1 MENYV
6 ARDIRGLT
14 TSLLKPPRK
23 LWQPAAHIPGTIG
36 KKKQPAAPDPNN
48 LNVNN
53 VGSGLCVLAE
63 MVSNHVLKVAY
74 ELQLCLKTI
83 SAGRPVRSQRRS
95 RRISWKLHQATTCS
109 FAASGADCGVVLSSC
124 IFFDRELRSSCVKQ
138 QNSGA

>member
-1 MENYV
+1 MIFLLMENYV
-6 ARDIRGLT
+6 ARNIRGLT
-14 TSLLKPPRK
+14 TNLLKPPRK
-23 LWQPAAHIPGTIG
+23 FWQPAAHIPGTIG
-36 KKKQPAAPDPNN
+36 KKPAAPDPNN

-95 RRISWKLHQATTCS
+95 RRIS

-124 IFFDRELRSSCVKQ
+124 IFFDRELRSSCVKK

>member
-1 MENYV
+1 MICLLMENYV

-14 TSLLKPPRK
+14 TNLLKPPRK

-53 VGSGLCVLAE
+53 VGRGLCVLAE

-74 ELQLCLKTI
+74 DLQLCLKTL
-83 SAGRPVRSQRRS
+83 SAGRPARSQRRS
-95 RRISWKLHQATTCS
+95 RRIS

>member
-1 MENYV
+1 MIFLLMENYV
-6 ARDIRGLT
+6 ARNIRGLT
-14 TSLLKPPRK
+14 TNLLTPPRK
-23 LWQPAAHIPGTIG
+23 FWQPAAHILGTIG
-36 KKKQPAAPDPNN
+36 KKPAAPDPNN

-95 RRISWKLHQATTCS
+95 RRIS

>member
-1 MENYV
+1 MIFLLMENYV

-14 TSLLKPPRK
+14 TNLLKPLGK
-23 LWQPAAHIPGTIG
+23 FWQPAAHFLGTTW
-36 KKKQPAAPDPNN
+36 KKPAAPEPNN
-48 LNVNN
+48 LNV
-53 VGSGLCVLAE
+53 GIGLCVLAE
-63 MVSNHVLKVAY
+63 MVSNHMLKVAY
-74 ELQLCLKTI
+74 ELQLCLKMI

-95 RRISWKLHQATTCS
+95 RRIS

>member
-1 MENYV
+1 MIFLLMENYV

-14 TSLLKPPRK
+14 TNLLKPPRK

-48 LNVNN
+48 LN

-95 RRISWKLHQATTCS
+95 RRIS

-124 IFFDRELRSSCVKQ
+124 SFFDRELRSSCVKK